1 MFEVWIILV
10 ILILFAL
17 SIVIPKRLGSRLAGE
32 LSSCLMTRDFD
43 RFDRLIEKRSVQF
56 VFDPFNIDFMKLNA
70 ALVKQDPAEIDR
82 RFADFDQCRLN
93 DKQKEAVYYN
103 AFYYYVARSDI
114 AKVRLYGNR
123 LLNLATC
130 SEALKAETQKYYA
143 VMIDHSYADLD
154 EDLAKLDQLEGEE
167 KAKAE
172 FLISKMFENKGDS
185 QQAKL
190 YLDRSLTHLH
200 PQTSK

>member
-1 MFEVWIILV
+1 MDYPCHSDFVRIVHCHPETAPQPAGRRTVK
-10 ILILFAL
+10 L
-17 SIVIPKRLGSRLAGE
+17 SDDTGFL
-32 LSSCLMTRDFD
+32 D

>member
-1 MFEVWIILV
+1 MSLLCYV
-10 ILILFAL
+10 ILCSPFDVSVILFVFLLCVFFFFKQKTAYEISACL
-17 SIVIPKRLGSRLAGE
+17 VGSE
-32 LSSCLMTRDFD
+32 MCIRD
-43 RFDRLIEKRSVQF
+43 R
-56 VFDPFNIDFMKLNA
+56 
-70 ALVKQDPAEIDR
+70 VKQDPAEIDR

-103 AFYYYVARSDI
+103 AFYYYVACSDI

-154 EDLAKLDQLEGEE
+154 EDLARLDQLEGEE

-172 FLISKMFENKGDS
+172 FLISKMFENQGDS

-190 YLDRSLTHLH
+190 YLDRSLEHLH
-200 PQTSK
+200 S

>member
-1 MFEVWIILV
+1 MFELWIILV
-10 ILILFAL
+10 ILFLFAL
-17 SIVIPKRLGSRLAGE
+17 SIVIPKRLRSRLAGE

-43 RFDRLIEKRSVQF
+43 QFDRLIEKRSAQF

-103 AFYYYVARSDI
+103 AFYYYVACSDI
-114 AKVRLYGNR
+114 AKVKQYGNR

-130 SEALKAETQKYYA
+130 SETLKAETQKYYA

-154 EDLAKLDQLEGEE
+154 EDLARLDQLEGEE
-167 KAKAE
+167 KSE
-172 FLISKMFENKGDS
+172 SRISDL
-185 QQAKL
+185 Q
-190 YLDRSLTHLH
+190 DV
-200 PQTSK
+200 

>member
-1 MFEVWIILV
+1 MFELWIILV

-17 SIVIPKRLGSRLAGE
+17 SIVIPKRLRSRLAGE

-130 SEALKAETQKYYA
+130 SEALKAETQKDYA